1 MPYQELELN
10 HNKKF
15 EQILKDAYVDPKKEV
30 EYPPVAISMGSTG
43 GERDL
48 PICVGT
54 YGNFSFIQAPPK
66 SRKTFLVSLMASAY
80 ISGTNK
86 YAERMLGHS
95 DDRVT
100 IHYDTE
106 QGEFHSQRVFSRIDK
121 MSGGLETYKPYSLRE
136 YTPQDRLEFIDWHIN
151 RVDNLGLV
159 IIDGIADLVNDVNDI
174 NASNELVQCLM
185 KWTKE
190 LKIHIITV
198 IHSNYNSMKPTGH
211 LGSFLE
217 KKTETQISVKV
228 DEEDDGTT
236 IVNCMRSRGQPFDK
250 FSFRIKN
257 GIPYIDKQIDLSGQE
272 DYINL

>member
-217 KKTETQISVKV
+217 KRQKPRYQLRLMRRMM
-228 DEEDDGTT
+228 GLLLL
-236 IVNCMRSRGQPFDK
+236 IV
-250 FSFRIKN
+250 
-257 GIPYIDKQIDLSGQE
+257 
-272 DYINL
+272 